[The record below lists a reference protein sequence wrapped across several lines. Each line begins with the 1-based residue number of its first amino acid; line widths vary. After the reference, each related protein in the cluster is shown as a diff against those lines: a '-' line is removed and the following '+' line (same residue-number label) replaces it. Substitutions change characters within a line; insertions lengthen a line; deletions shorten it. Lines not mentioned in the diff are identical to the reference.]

1 MVTPFLPGDSLLFI
15 AGAICATGGM
25 DPWLL
30 GGLLMV
36 AAITGDSTSY
46 VIGRT
51 LGKRLFSNP
60 DSKVFRRD
68 YLDRTHEF
76 YERHGGKT
84 VTLARFL
91 PIVRTFAP
99 FVAGMAK
106 MHYPRFVM
114 FSVVTVAWVGGLV
127 TLGYFFG
134 NVPFIKKNLSLLV
147 IGIILLSLLPMILGF
162 IRHRLQASAANR
174 PRPRATEHVVVPRLA
189 TPAPAGTP
197 PGGRKQRQVRRHLPI
212 LDGLDADEDR
222 RLRERAVLFLADKHL
237 TALAGVDLDDFGRL
251 LLAAQAQL
259 PLLHLPELNWYQGF
273 HELVLYPDD
282 FVSPQKHRDASGV
295 VHEFDDERSGE
306 TSCKGRWSWPGPAS
320 SAGWLGCLQPGDPRT
335 GAQAGHAQR
344 RRQRTAAAGMRIGDW
359 AASAMQAA
367 YDG

>member
-1 MVTPFLPGDSLLFI
+1 MDFNPIDLILHLDTYLAMLVSNYGVWIYAILFLVIFCETGLVVTPFLPGDSLLFI

-25 DPWLL
+25 DSWLL

-36 AAITGDSTSY
+36 AAITGDSTNY

-114 FSVVTVAWVGGLV
+114 FSVVGTVAWVGGLV

-162 IRHRLQASAANR
+162 IRHRLQASAA
-174 PRPRATEHVVVPRLA
+174 
-189 TPAPAGTP
+189 
-197 PGGRKQRQVRRHLPI
+197 KQ
-212 LDGLDADEDR
+212 A
-222 RLRERAVLFLADKHL
+222 K
-237 TALAGVDLDDFGRL
+237 
-251 LLAAQAQL
+251 AQS
-259 PLLHLPELNWYQGF
+259 
-273 HELVLYPDD
+273 D
-282 FVSPQKHRDASGV
+282 
-295 VHEFDDERSGE
+295 
-306 TSCKGRWSWPGPAS
+306 
-320 SAGWLGCLQPGDPRT
+320 
-335 GAQAGHAQR
+335 
-344 RRQRTAAAGMRIGDW
+344 
-359 AASAMQAA
+359 
-367 YDG
+367 